1 MYLHILVAVDINEC
15 LDGEGGCPQICDN
28 SDGSYQC
35 YCQHGYEWGND
46 NHPCIGM

>member
-15 LDGEGGCPQICDN
+15 LDGEGGCPQIYDY

-46 NHPCIGM
+46 NHACIGM